1 MILAKVHKANDRV
14 VLALCDSELFGK
26 RYTEEDKQL
35 DLTSEF
41 FKGEPVERDFLE
53 QLVHGAS
60 CILAIGK
67 EAIAALVGMGVLQ
80 EKETRTIAGIPYAH
94 LVLT

>member
-1 MILAKVHKANDRV
+1 MILAKVHKSDDRI
-14 VLALCDSELFGK
+14 VLALCDSDLFGK
-26 RYTEEDKQL
+26 RFTEEQKQL

-41 FKGEPVERDFLE
+41 FRGEPVENDFLE

-80 EKETRTIAGIPYAH
+80 EKETKAIAGIPYAH
-94 LVLT
+94 LVLM

>member
-26 RYTEEDKQL
+26 RYTEENKQL

-41 FKGEPVERDFLE
+41 FKGEPV
-53 QLVHGAS
+53 
-60 CILAIGK
+60 
-67 EAIAALVGMGVLQ
+67 
-80 EKETRTIAGIPYAH
+80 
-94 LVLT
+94 

>member
-1 MILAKVHKANDRV
+1 MILAKVHKADDRV

-26 RYTEEDKQL
+26 RFTESEKQL

-41 FKGEPVERDFLE
+41 FRGEPVEKDFLE

-80 EKETRTIAGIPYAH
+80 EKETKTLAGIPYTH